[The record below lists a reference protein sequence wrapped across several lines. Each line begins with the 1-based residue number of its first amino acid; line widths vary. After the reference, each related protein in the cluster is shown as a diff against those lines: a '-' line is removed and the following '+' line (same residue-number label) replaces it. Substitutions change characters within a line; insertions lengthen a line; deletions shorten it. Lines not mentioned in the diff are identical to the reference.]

1 MTDPQLQIFT
11 LNTTLADA
19 TTLEQRLAGVEA
31 VIASEPGLSKEQR
44 MELLC
49 LAVWP
54 GAFSEGAES

>member
-19 TTLEQRLAGVEA
+19 TLEQRLAGVEA
-31 VIASEPGLSKEQR
+31 VIAAEPGLSREQR

-54 GAFSEGAES
+54 AAFAEGEEP